1 MITEDT
7 LKQVLASQLS
17 GSSEEQ
23 MQALL
28 TTATNLA
35 AVQPGTIDY
44 IKLLSPVCMS
54 SLHNYNTVQVASLN
68 IKQLSGG
75 RYI

>member
-44 IKLLSPVCMS
+44 IKLLSPVCM
-54 SLHNYNTVQVASLN
+54 HNYNTVQVASL
-68 IKQLSGG
+68 IKQQGIRPS
-75 RYI
+75 YHV

>member
-7 LKQVLASQLS
+7 LKQVLGSQLS

-23 MQALL
+23 LQALL

-35 AVQPGTIDY
+35 TVQPGTIDY
-44 IKLLSPVCMS
+44 IKLLSPVRRLRAYYHTCIYS
-54 SLHNYNTVQVASLN
+54 VQW
-68 IKQLSGG
+68 
-75 RYI
+75 